1 MNLLNLPVFIVL
13 LAITYLTIIYGLLK
27 IIEAQTE
34 HTTVNTDSSTVD
46 SKQRVEIPWA
56 SLTIKQE
63 IEYLTVADKGS
74 LPQKLVWSLQSFVLG
89 DSSLATAE
97 KERQTA
103 GQNP

>member
-46 SKQRVEIPWA
+46 SKQRVEIP
-56 SLTIKQE
+56 
-63 IEYLTVADKGS
+63 
-74 LPQKLVWSLQSFVLG
+74 
-89 DSSLATAE
+89 
-97 KERQTA
+97 
-103 GQNP
+103 